1 MTKTGLPN
9 DIDTLKD
16 IAIRLHQ
23 RNQQLERQIEHLLR
37 KRHHLNGPADASQLA
52 LFEGGSTAP
61 PAAPPADE
69 APEAQPRGRG
79 AGHGRR
85 HRDLRRVRRVHELP
99 AGELNCPCCDQPRVQ
114 IGEEVSEQIEYQPAE
129 FYIIEHVRPK
139 YACKHCEG
147 QVVVADKPSQPI
159 EKGLAGP
166 GLLAFV
172 ATSKY
177 CDHQPLHRLERIMAR
192 SGLHVSRSTMCD
204 WMAASAAL
212 LGRLYECM
220 KQEILASKV
229 LHTDDTGLPVLDPPM
244 SQTKN
249 GHLWVYLGD
258 REHPYTVF
266 DYTATHEAT
275 GLESFLQSFRGYLQA
290 DA

>member
-1 MTKTGLPN
+1 
-9 DIDTLKD
+9 
-16 IAIRLHQ
+16 
-23 RNQQLERQIEHLLR
+23 
-37 KRHHLNGPADASQLA
+37 
-52 LFEGGSTAP
+52 
-61 PAAPPADE
+61 
-69 APEAQPRGRG
+69 
-79 AGHGRR
+79 
-85 HRDLRRVRRVHELP
+85 
-99 AGELNCPCCDQPRVQ
+99 VQ